1 MTLALKPNPL
11 LGVLLVLAAAAL
23 WGTTGTA
30 QSLAD
35 GSLSAYW
42 FGALR
47 LAAASLFFAGCVAA
61 SRKLASADSTLKR
74 GKLERRDVLGA
85 GLGMAVY
92 NLAFFAGIGTTGVAL
107 GTAIALGSGPIW
119 AGLLQAVLHRR
130 RPTAAWW
137 TGTAVAAAGGVL
149 MTLGGDWR
157 TKGFDGVGILLCLL
171 SGLSYAAYTLLNTRM
186 ARVAPA
192 STITLQAFG
201 VAAAVA
207 LPVAWLV
214 GGAPAFTGAD
224 LAAVAYTGVVTAGV
238 PYLLFSQALRHITPA
253 TGVTLALC
261 EPVVAFGL
269 AVLVIG
275 ERPAPTAYLGLLWV
289 VCGVLWV
296 VRQELRDHRRQEPSN
311 AHREGDAAREWA
323 GVAGRARHDAAA
335 VDTAADASEQPIDE
349 LLPIVGRHP
358 TEFADHT
365 RNAPFV
371 KVRLAVHDQC
381 DRSIE
386 MDCHLFRRLNKRRE
400 VSGRTTRLQFA
411 RLPGSSVQSLRV
423 DVLRTA
429 GHCARPAFA
438 AQSHRA
444 EGTSSSL
451 RMNI

>member
-85 GLGMAVY
+85 GLCMAVY

-253 TGVTLALC
+253 TGVTLAGCCGWSAACCGSCGRNC
-261 EPVVAFGL
+261 ETTADKSFRMPIAKVMPPESGRAWRVEPDMTPLLLTRLPMHLNSLSMNCCPSL
-269 AVLVIG
+269 AGIRLSSPTTRATHHSSRCGWPFMISVIG
-275 ERPAPTAYLGLLWV
+275 QLKWTATCFDG
-289 VCGVLWV
+289 
-296 VRQELRDHRRQEPSN
+296 
-311 AHREGDAAREWA
+311 
-323 GVAGRARHDAAA
+323 
-335 VDTAADASEQPIDE
+335 
-349 LLPIVGRHP
+349 
-358 TEFADHT
+358 
-365 RNAPFV
+365 
-371 KVRLAVHDQC
+371 
-381 DRSIE
+381 
-386 MDCHLFRRLNKRRE
+386 
-400 VSGRTTRLQFA
+400 
-411 RLPGSSVQSLRV
+411 
-423 DVLRTA
+423 
-429 GHCARPAFA
+429 
-438 AQSHRA
+438 
-444 EGTSSSL
+444 
-451 RMNI
+451 